1 MTNDEVMLFIQ
12 RIKKD
17 YPKFDLSGD
26 EYQVW
31 HDQLMKLQKE
41 IADLKYEEHKKS
53 GFKTIPPKLEVFIY
67 EPKEETKNRIF
78 TEKCYRCGKI
88 LYHNAMNL
96 HEARHRSVDYIK
108 SRTEK
113 YFNKEFTKEKYESL
127 MSIKEEDFQLI
138 YDKFLKLLLKV
149 VNGTEKIAIL
159 NSFYAKENPGTRIPI
174 DVCEWW
180 AKKNIEER

>member
-12 RIKKD
+12 QIKKD
-17 YPKFDLSGD
+17 YPRFDLTAD

-31 HDQLMKLQKE
+31 HDQLVKLQKE
-41 IADLKYEEHKKS
+41 IAELKYEEHKKS

-67 EPKEETKNRIF
+67 KPKEEVKNRIF
-78 TEKCYRCGKI
+78 TEKCAKCGKT
-88 LYHNAMNL
+88 LYHEAMNL

-127 MSIKEEDFQLI
+127 MVMGENAFQDT

-149 VNGTEKIAIL
+149 VTGVEKIAIL
-159 NSFYAKENPGTRIPI
+159 NSFYAKENPGTKIPVDI
-174 DVCEWW
+174 CEWW

>member
-12 RIKKD
+12 QIKKD

-41 IADLKYEEHKKS
+41 IAELKYEEHKKS

-67 EPKEETKNRIF
+67 EPKEEIKNRVF
-78 TEKCYRCGKI
+78 TEKCVKCGKI
-88 LYHNAMNL
+88 LYHDAMNL

-108 SRTEK
+108 SRAEK
-113 YFNKEFTKEKYESL
+113 YFSKEFTNEKYKNL
-127 MSIKEEDFQLI
+127 MEMEEDTFQDT
-138 YDKFLKLLLKV
+138 YDKFLKVLLKV
-149 VNGTEKIAIL
+149 VTGAEKIAIL